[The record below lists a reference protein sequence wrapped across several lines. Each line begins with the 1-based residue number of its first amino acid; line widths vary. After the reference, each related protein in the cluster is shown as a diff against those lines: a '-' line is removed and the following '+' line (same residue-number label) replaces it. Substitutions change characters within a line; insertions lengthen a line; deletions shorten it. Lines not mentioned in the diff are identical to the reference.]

1 MLCMRIL
8 AFCLA
13 SSLLACPLSAR
24 DDLAERIDRYMQERV
39 ARDHFAGSVLVA
51 RDGQVLFQQ
60 GYGLANREWNAVNSP
75 DTRFRI
81 ASTTKQF
88 TAAAILLLQ
97 EKRLISVHEPAVRYL
112 PDLPAAWRAVTV
124 HQLLLHTSGIPN
136 YTPQSET
143 TRLDV
148 LGTSPQGLLNLVKDM
163 PLEFEAGTKRLYSN
177 TNYALLGMIIERV
190 SSLSYA
196 DFVDRFLLA
205 PLGLKNTGFDWP
217 DRITLRR
224 AVPYRWDADGWKN
237 VQQEAATVLYSA
249 GGLYSTVGDL
259 FLWEEALHDDR
270 LLSAASR
277 GAMFTPY
284 PETTDGSQ
292 SEGYGLILA
301 MDGKQPVQIATGN
314 ATGYSSAVFYYPESK
329 TSVVVLSNSH
339 RAAVVPVAS
348 SLAGFVL
355 SR

>member
-1 MLCMRIL
+1 MRTL

-13 SSLLACPLSAR
+13 SLLLAGPLSAQNE
-24 DDLAERIDRYMQERV
+24 LAERIDRSMQERV
-39 ARDHFAGSVLVA
+39 ARDHFSGSVLVA

-60 GYGLANREWNAVNSP
+60 GYGLANREWNTVNSP
-75 DTRFRI
+75 DTKFRI

-97 EKRLISVHEPAVRYL
+97 EKRLISVHEPVVQYL
-112 PDLPAAWRAVTV
+112 PDLPAAWRTVTV

-143 TRLDV
+143 ARLDV
-148 LGTSPQGLLNLVKDM
+148 IGTSPQGLVDLVKDM

-177 TNYALLGMIIERV
+177 TNYALLGMIVERV

-196 DFVDRFLLA
+196 DFVDQFLLA

-217 DRITLRR
+217 DRIVLRR
-224 AVPYRWDADGWKN
+224 AAPYRWDADGWKN

-259 FLWEEALHDDR
+259 FHWEEAMHQDG

-277 GAMFTPY
+277 RAMFTPY
-284 PETTDGSQ
+284 PETTDGAQ
-292 SEGYGLILA
+292 SEGYGVILA
-301 MDGKQPVQIATGN
+301 MDHKQPVQIATGN

-339 RAAVVPVAS
+339 RSAVVPVAS
-348 SLAGFVL
+348 AVAGFVL
-355 SR
+355 PR